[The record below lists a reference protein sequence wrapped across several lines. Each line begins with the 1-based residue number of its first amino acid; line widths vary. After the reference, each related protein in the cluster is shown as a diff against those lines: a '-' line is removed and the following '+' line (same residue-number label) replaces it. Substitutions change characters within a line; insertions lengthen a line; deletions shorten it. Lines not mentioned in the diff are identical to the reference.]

1 MSDHTE
7 SSRKSAETPGE
18 ELGSTPTP
26 GNSTTSPSA
35 PNPEEVAPV
44 PAKPDQP
51 DQPNQLD
58 QFADPV
64 EIDPAPDPTGR
75 VSTPPSTSSP
85 LEPAPD
91 PAEPEA
97 TPPSAPALSLTDP
110 EPAPAESVPLPA
122 EPAPEPEPE
131 ATAEPEPEPEAITE
145 PVPEPNNVVTEP
157 TPELE
162 TAAAASTSAE
172 IPSAEAATEVTAR
185 AEPFAAVTAG
195 AELTADEPSA
205 DETAIIEATTIGANA
220 GESATEGSKHAASA
234 DNSAPT
240 EQWTADW
247 NEYPQ
252 NVSQVQYQEQYPGPY
267 QTSYPTQASYAAQGS
282 YPAQASYPTQNSYPA
297 QPSYPAQYEE
307 QNQDPYQHQ
316 SPAQGAS
323 PVTDQSHFSAPAQ
336 PQAQPQA
343 QPLPPAQPL
352 PQSQAQP
359 QAQPLPPAQPL
370 PQSQA
375 QPRAQ
380 PLPPAQPL
388 PQPQAQ
394 PQPFPPAQPQQF
406 SGYYRGAS
414 QTQQGRY
421 VRTQDAQHNTFEEQL
436 YGPQSFMNWDNGE
449 SENRA
454 QPASK
459 QSRWPMYFLAF
470 SVVALLLAVAAV
482 FFTHVFNRGRDIAG
496 NNEPQ
501 PAPSV
506 QVTSQPSASPE
517 TTPNASDSPLT
528 AKREA
533 VKSLPTRTTCDAGA
547 DSGKISDFVTASNQ
561 AHELSGDI
569 GILKDNMY
577 ELSKKC
583 GAQYTLDLQAKLDTV
598 TLPDNAA
605 TFVKS
610 RDWWYLVRPAGT
622 DTINVVDFTT
632 PVNNIR
638 CRFGD
643 HDVSCSIY
651 AYDYPSPPGC
661 EGETATYH
669 VGHAGE
675 VTADC
680 SSEISAAN
688 TIGYDQVISRNGFA
702 CQASQ
707 FGGVSCWSEL
717 SGHGFTLKRSAED
730 RY

>member
-64 EIDPAPDPTGR
+64 EIDPAPDPAGC
-75 VSTPPSTSSP
+75 VSTPPSASSP

-157 TPELE
+157 APELE
-162 TAAAASTSAE
+162 TAAAASTRAE
-172 IPSAEAATEVTAR
+172 IPSAEAATDVTAS
-185 AEPFAAVTAG
+185 AEPFAEVTAG
-195 AELTADEPSA
+195 ES
-205 DETAIIEATTIGANA
+205 TTK
-220 GESATEGSKHAASA
+220 GSKHAASA

-267 QTSYPTQASYAAQGS
+267 QTSYPAQAA
-282 YPAQASYPTQNSYPA
+282 YPAQASYPAQNSYPA

-323 PVTDQSHFSAPAQ
+323 PVADQSQFSAPAQ
-336 PQAQPQA
+336 PQAQ
-343 QPLPPAQPL
+343 
-352 PQSQAQP
+352 SQP
-359 QAQPLPPAQPL
+359 Q
-370 PQSQA
+370 
-375 QPRAQ
+375 AQ